1 MPTHDRVG
9 PENGYGV
16 KDARVATTEPDEHGS
31 VGPTQMHSTGHA
43 RLQDVE
49 LMPQYQDFGFQSPSR
64 FEAIAKHADKKE
76 ADCNHAAIMF

>member
-1 MPTHDRVG
+1 
-9 PENGYGV
+9 
-16 KDARVATTEPDEHGS
+16 
-31 VGPTQMHSTGHA
+31 MHSTGHA
-43 RLQDVE
+43 LLQDVE